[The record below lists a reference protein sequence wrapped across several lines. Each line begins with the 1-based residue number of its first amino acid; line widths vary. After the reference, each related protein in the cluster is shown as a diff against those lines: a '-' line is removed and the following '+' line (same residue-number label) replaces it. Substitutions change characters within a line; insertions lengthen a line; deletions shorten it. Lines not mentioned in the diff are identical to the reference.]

1 MGKKSRRNKEA
12 KPKRVRIQFVERP
25 FEGLAFETE
34 LVAMREILPA
44 ATLKVRT
51 NSEYG
56 NEELLIVSMLPQM
69 VGAVRRSDGVLLVAM
84 QTVMNSG
91 DLSLDVADR
100 IIQGLE
106 LQPSETFNQVDEPQ
120 SGLRLQDVLD
130 LDFAAE
136 FTLEEDLAFWVG
148 ADELEDPQTK
158 QAIAQTKDQLIA
170 TKEIAGVKGA
180 YWTKMQRLFLRW
192 VRPEAQDEVLNAI
205 ARLQNNREL
214 HFGDAR
220 FVGAFRALGL
230 LIPVFELADG
240 VEADDLAAPLAEFAQ
255 KLDAAI
261 ADETPLNPEER
272 RAKAGIIS
280 RQVTLR

>member
-12 KPKRVRIQFVERP
+12 KPKRIRIQFVERP
-25 FEGLAFETE
+25 FEGLSFETE

-106 LQPSETFNQVDEPQ
+106 LQPSETFNQIDEPQ
-120 SGLRLQDVLD
+120 SGIRLQDVLD
-130 LDFAAE
+130 LDFASE
-136 FTLEEDLAFWVG
+136 FTLAEDLAFWVG
-148 ADELEDPQTK
+148 VDELEDPQTK

-170 TKEIAGVKGA
+170 TKEINGVKGA

-192 VRPEAQDEVLNAI
+192 VRPEAQDTVLNAI
-205 ARLQNNREL
+205 ARLQNRREL
-214 HFGDAR
+214 NFGEAR

-261 ADETPLNPEER
+261 SDETPLDPEER

>member
-12 KPKRVRIQFVERP
+12 KPKRIRIQFVERP
-25 FEGLAFETE
+25 FEGLSFETE

-106 LQPSETFNQVDEPQ
+106 LQPSETFNQIDEPQ
-120 SGLRLQDVLD
+120 SGIRLQDVLD
-130 LDFAAE
+130 LDFASE
-136 FTLEEDLAFWVG
+136 FTLAEDLAFWVG
-148 ADELEDPQTK
+148 VDELEDPQTK

-170 TKEIAGVKGA
+170 TKEISGVKGA

-192 VRPEAQDEVLNAI
+192 VRPEAQDTVLNAI
-205 ARLQNNREL
+205 ARLQNRREL
-214 HFGDAR
+214 NFGEAR

-261 ADETPLNPEER
+261 SDETPLDPEER

>member
-120 SGLRLQDVLD
+120 SGVRLQDVLD

-158 QAIAQTKDQLIA
+158 QAIAQTKDQLIT